1 MDALK
6 TFSAIRPATLA
17 AVRTTEYRFQRCP
30 YGISPNPHGN
40 LSNSTAEFP
49 GDDPVHNTNLTALRR
64 FVLNNNK
71 NKLTLHSNPSTS
83 VRKNIASTSG
93 DAWNSEQRLSAGVI
107 KTGTLPNGLRIISNL
122 VPYVHSITLGIWIN
136 AGSREDPQGLEG
148 LAHFIEHAVF
158 KGTIRRDY
166 VEIARCIEK
175 TGGYIDAWTT
185 KEQTCIYVRCLREH
199 LPVAFD
205 LLADLVCNPV
215 FPPEEIVKEK
225 EVVLEEISS
234 VNDTPEE
241 LIFEDFD
248 RRSFPAHP
256 LGTAILGTEQSVGA
270 ITEENLRSFM
280 REHYVPEKM
289 LITAVGNIDHDELTS
304 IASSCLGNL
313 RQPSP
318 GSPQRKLF
326 DLSDYSPFKATLKKS
341 VCQAQILIGTVFP
354 RDDANFWGL
363 MVLNTMLSSGM
374 SSILNLELREKR
386 GLVYQAYSSI
396 AFLDEITTF
405 NIYAGTDKGKTANT
419 LDTIAALFSEGSLME
434 PDQAELKAAKAKM
447 LGSLI
452 MGMEKMTQRMSHF
465 AQDIF
470 YTGNYMSPAEKASL
484 IEAVTSDDVAA
495 AVVKLGIPTLL
506 STLVYKPSR

>member
-1 MDALK
+1 M
-6 TFSAIRPATLA
+6 
-17 AVRTTEYRFQRCP
+17 
-30 YGISPNPHGN
+30 
-40 LSNSTAEFP
+40 
-49 GDDPVHNTNLTALRR
+49 
-64 FVLNNNK
+64 
-71 NKLTLHSNPSTS
+71 
-83 VRKNIASTSG
+83 RKNIAPTSG
-93 DAWNSEQRLSAGVI
+93 DALNSEQRLSAGLI
-107 KTGTLPNGLRIISNL
+107 QTATLPNGLRIISNL

-136 AGSREDPQGLEG
+136 AGSREDPQGREG

-158 KGTIRRDY
+158 KGTRNRDY
-166 VEIARCIEK
+166 VEIARCIEE

-205 LLADLVCNPV
+205 LLADLICNPI
-215 FPPEEIVKEK
+215 FPPEELEKEK

-248 RRSFPAHP
+248 QRSFPAHP
-256 LGTAILGTEQSVGA
+256 LGTPILGTEQSVGA
-270 ITEENLRSFM
+270 ITEDDLRSFM

-289 LITAVGNIDHDELTS
+289 LITAVGNIDHDELARL
-304 IASSCLGNL
+304 ASSCLGDL
-313 RQPSP
+313 YQASP
-318 GSPQRKLF
+318 DNPPRKLF
-326 DLSDYSPFKATLKKS
+326 DLASYKPFSATLKKS
-341 VCQAQILIGTVFP
+341 VCQAQILIGTVIP
-354 RDDANFWGL
+354 REDPHFWGL

-405 NIYAGTDKGKTANT
+405 NIYAGTDKGKTAKT
-419 LDTIAALFSEGSLME
+419 LDTIAALFSGGSLME
-434 PDQAELKAAKAKM
+434 PDPEELKAAKSKM

-465 AQDIF
+465 SQDIF
-470 YTGNYMSPAEKASL
+470 YTGSYLSPAEKAGL
-484 IEAVTSDDVAA
+484 IEAVSADDVAA
-495 AVVKLGIPTLL
+495 AVGKLGIPTLL
-506 STLVYKPSR
+506 STLIYKPSR